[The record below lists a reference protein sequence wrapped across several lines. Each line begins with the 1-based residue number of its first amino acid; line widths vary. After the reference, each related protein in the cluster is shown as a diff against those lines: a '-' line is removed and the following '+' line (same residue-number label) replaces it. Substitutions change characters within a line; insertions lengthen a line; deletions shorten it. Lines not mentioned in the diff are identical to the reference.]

1 MRGFPALL
9 LTGSLLAAADGPP
22 ASPGPK
28 DKCPVC
34 GMFVAKFPEWIAV
47 VRFQDGSQAFFDGA
61 KDLFA
66 YLQEPRRY
74 RSSSTPKDVASV
86 WVKDYYRQQM
96 IDARRA
102 CFVLGSNILGPM
114 GKELV
119 PCATEVEARTFLKD
133 HAGTRILR
141 FPEVTPEIL
150 KALQ

>member
-1 MRGFPALL
+1 MRGLSALL
-9 LTGSLLAAADGPP
+9 LSGSLLAAADGAPQP
-22 ASPGPK
+22 PGPK

-61 KDLFA
+61 KDLFT
-66 YLQEPRRY
+66 YLKEPRRY
-74 RSSSTPKDVASV
+74 RSSGAPRDIASV
-86 WVKDYYRQQM
+86 WVKDYYHLQM

-102 CFVLGSNILGPM
+102 SFVIGSNVLGPM
-114 GKELV
+114 GRELV
-119 PCATEVEARTFLKD
+119 ACDTEAEARTFLKD